1 MLGRQ
6 IARAGI
12 PNARVQWKTPG
23 HRTWCRYLRHPIS
36 SSSDDVG
43 GSSTSTKSVKLLARK
58 LATNVN
64 VDNNDTVASLGSVL
78 E

>member
-1 MLGRQ
+1 MSGRQ
-6 IARAGI
+6 IARARI
-12 PNARVQWKTPG
+12 PNAWVQWKPPG
-23 HRTWCRYLRHPIS
+23 HQTWCRYLRCPIS

-58 LATNVN
+58 LATNAN
-64 VDNNDTVASLGSVL
+64 VDNNDMVALLGSVL